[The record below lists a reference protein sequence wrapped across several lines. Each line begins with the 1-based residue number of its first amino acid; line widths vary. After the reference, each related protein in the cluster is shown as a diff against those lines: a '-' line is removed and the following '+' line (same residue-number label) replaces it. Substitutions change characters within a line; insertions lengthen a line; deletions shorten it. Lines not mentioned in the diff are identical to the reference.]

1 MLEKNQTYII
11 SEEPLIVGV
20 VKRVKCS
27 RDNRWVIA
35 ATDGHEYTY
44 NANSGSW
51 SRGEYNFAEFEPLDD
66 SKKLFVSPC
75 GEASSDSG
83 KAELDLVSGQMWED
97 ESGERVMIMDASLNG
112 EYPGY
117 TDTNNS
123 GHYCFVGL
131 HVDRSL
137 KDGYIEYY
145 NINGEAIGIIEG
157 SHNLVSKIVETV
169 DFSLV

>member
-35 ATDGHEYTY
+35 ATDGNEYTY

-51 SRGEYNFAEFEPLDD
+51 SRGEYNFAEFEPLDI
-66 SKKLFVSPC
+66 SKKLTPC
-75 GEASSDSG
+75 ACSETDSG
-83 KAELDLVSGQMWED
+83 KTELDLVSGQMWED

-117 TDTNNS
+117 TDTHND
-123 GHYCFVGL
+123 GHFCFVGL

-137 KDGYIEYY
+137 QAGYVEYY
-145 NINGEAIGIIEG
+145 NINGEAFGILEG
-157 SHNLVSKIVETV
+157 SHNLTNKVVETV

>member
-1 MLEKNQTYII
+1 MLEKNQTYLI
-11 SEEPLIVGV
+11 SEEPMVVGV

-35 ATDGHEYTY
+35 ATDGNEYIY

-51 SRGEYNFAEFEPLDD
+51 SRGEYNFAEFESLDVT
-66 SKKLFVSPC
+66 KLLSTSQCCVGGC
-75 GEASSDSG
+75 ED
-83 KAELDLVSGQMWED
+83 KTELDLVSGQMWED
-97 ESGERVMIMDASLNG
+97 DSGERVMIMDVSLNG

-117 TDTNNS
+117 TASNNLE
-123 GHYCFVGL
+123 HFCFVGL

-137 KDGYIEYY
+137 KAGYVEYY
-145 NINGEAIGIIEG
+145 NIAGEAFGLLEG
-157 SHNLVSKIVETV
+157 GHDLVEKIVETV